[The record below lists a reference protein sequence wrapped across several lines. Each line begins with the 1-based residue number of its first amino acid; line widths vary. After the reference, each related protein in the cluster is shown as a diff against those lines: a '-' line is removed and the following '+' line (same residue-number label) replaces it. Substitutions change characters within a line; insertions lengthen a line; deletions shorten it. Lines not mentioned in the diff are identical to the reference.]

1 MFSPMFQL
9 LSLLLTLPTASAA
22 SLEEAWAAAE
32 EGGTELRMVK
42 EQRVQAETVKVQ
54 AWSLLSPKLVLGGTY
69 TINEYEIAIDFAEM
83 IPEEFQD
90 FIEAGEPIVVNK
102 KEYLA
107 WNASVIQPL
116 FSGQALPLFSGA
128 TQMVRASRLDET
140 AQRANVRT
148 GIAQAYYGVVVAREA
163 VGLAERALA
172 HAKKHQSLANQQV
185 DVGLAPPTAKL
196 QAEIGVSRTERSL
209 AAARQGK
216 GTAEE
221 ALARLT
227 GWPIDTP
234 VALPAERAL
243 PYTTRDIAEERA
255 QSHRPEIQSAEHM
268 ARAAKYGRAA
278 ANLAWLPTLDG
289 RFTWSYNENTG
300 FSDDKDMW
308 QVVFMADWVLWDG
321 GARIAQQQKRASEAR
336 MAGLAAERVRET
348 TNEQVR
354 SAWGAYESAKVA
366 LASVEREVE
375 LSKENLRLVEVGFAA
390 GSLSFLEVE
399 DARVGLL
406 SAELGALQERTTRD
420 LAALTL
426 LAATGDL

>member
-1 MFSPMFQL
+1 MFPMVFSL
-9 LSLLLTLPTASAA
+9 FLSLPAASAA
-22 SLEEAWAAAE
+22 TLEEAWAAAE
-32 EGGTELRMVK
+32 GGGTELRIVR

-69 TINEYEIAIDFAEM
+69 TINEYEIALDFAEM
-83 IPEEFQD
+83 IPEEFQSFFED
-90 FIEAGEPIVVNK
+90 GEPIVVNK

-116 FSGQALPLFSGA
+116 FSGQALPLFSAA
-128 TQMVRASRLDET
+128 TLAVKASRLDES
-140 AQRANVRT
+140 AQRTTVRS

-163 VGLAERALA
+163 VDLAERALL
-172 HAKKHQSLANQQV
+172 HAKKHEALAIQQV

-216 GTAEE
+216 GAAEE

-234 VALPAERAL
+234 VALPEERAL
-243 PYTTRDIAEERA
+243 PYADRDAAEARA
-255 QSHRPEIQSAEHM
+255 QGHRPEILSAEHM
-268 ARAAKYGRAA
+268 ARAAKYGRTA

-289 RFTWSYNENTG
+289 RFTWSYTENTG

-348 TNEQVR
+348 TNEAVR
-354 SAWGAYESAKVA
+354 GAWGTYESARVA
-366 LASVEREVE
+366 LGSVEREVE
-375 LSKENLRLVEVGFAA
+375 LSRENLRLAEVGFAS

-406 SAELGALQERTTRD
+406 SAELGALQERTKRD